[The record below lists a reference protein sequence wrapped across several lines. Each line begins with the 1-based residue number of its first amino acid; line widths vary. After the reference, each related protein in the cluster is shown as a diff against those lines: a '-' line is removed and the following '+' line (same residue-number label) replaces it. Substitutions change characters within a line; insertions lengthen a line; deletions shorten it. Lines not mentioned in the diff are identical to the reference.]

1 MDILPDY
8 IPCKNK
14 NKKRGRV
21 QTMLKRR
28 VYTMDEKDLKQN
40 ANNTLHSNKQKTSDI
55 IASIDEMKKEHEPEY
70 VFLYWDEL
78 DKNPEKRK

>member
-1 MDILPDY
+1 LNISTDY

-14 NKKRGRV
+14 NKKRGRT

-28 VYTMDEKDLKQN
+28 VYIMDEKGLIQN
-40 ANNTLHSNKQKTSDI
+40 ASNTLRTNKQKTLDI
-55 IASIDEMKKEHEPEY
+55 IASVDELKKEHEPEY

-78 DKNPEKRK
+78 R

>member
-1 MDILPDY
+1 LNISPDY

-14 NKKRGRV
+14 NKKRGRT

-28 VYTMDEKDLKQN
+28 VYIMDEKGLKQN
-40 ANNTLHSNKQKTSDI
+40 ASNTLRTNKKKTLEI
-55 IASIDEMKKEHEPEY
+55 IASVDELKKEHEPEY

-78 DKNPEKRK
+78 R

>member
-1 MDILPDY
+1 
-8 IPCKNK
+8 
-14 NKKRGRV
+14 
-21 QTMLKRR
+21 
-28 VYTMDEKDLKQN
+28 MDEKDLKQN